1 MMISPDTYKEGL
13 AGMNVNELAA
23 RRDELVES
31 VRRFESGDVGE
42 GGFAMDPGPEVA
54 YQVELLYL
62 AKVCEALSEEY
73 NRSVVWGD

>member
-1 MMISPDTYKEGL
+1 MMISPEAYKEEL
-13 AGMNVNELAA
+13 AGMSIHELAA

-31 VRRFESGDVGE
+31 VRAFEKDGADE
-42 GGFAMDPGPEVA
+42 DGFAMEPDPEVA

-73 NRSVVWGD
+73 NRSVIWGE